1 MNAPSLLEEI
11 RNRYFTDLDNLK
23 ENLNISFQEI
33 AQYEYQLLQIVIEE
47 GNNALT
53 ETLESYI
60 EELKKGTIKTAP
72 QSFKMCNSGNHY
84 ITTNI
89 GKC

>member
-1 MNAPSLLEEI
+1 MNAPSLIEEI
-11 RNRYFTDLDNLK
+11 RNRYFDQDNIK

-60 EELKKGTIKTAP
+60 EEIKKGTIKTAP
-72 QSFKMCNSGNHY
+72 
-84 ITTNI
+84 
-89 GKC
+89 

>member
-11 RNRYFTDLDNLK
+11 RNRYFDQDNIK

-60 EELKKGTIKTAP
+60 EELKKGAK
-72 QSFKMCNSGNHY
+72 
-84 ITTNI
+84 
-89 GKC
+89 

>member
-1 MNAPSLLEEI
+1 MDAPSLLEEI
-11 RNRYFTDLDNLK
+11 RNRYFTHQDNIK

-47 GNNALT
+47 GDNALT

-60 EELKKGTIKTAP
+60 DEIKKGAK
-72 QSFKMCNSGNHY
+72 
-84 ITTNI
+84 
-89 GKC
+89 

>member
-1 MNAPSLLEEI
+1 MNAPSLIEEI
-11 RNRYFTDLDNLK
+11 RNRFFTDLDNLK

-33 AQYEYQLLQIVIEE
+33 AQYENQLLQIVIEE

-60 EELKKGTIKTAP
+60 EELKKGAK
-72 QSFKMCNSGNHY
+72 
-84 ITTNI
+84 
-89 GKC
+89 

>member
-33 AQYEYQLLQIVIEE
+33 AQYENQLLQIVIEE

-60 EELKKGTIKTAP
+60 EELKKGAK
-72 QSFKMCNSGNHY
+72 
-84 ITTNI
+84 
-89 GKC
+89 

>member
-1 MNAPSLLEEI
+1 MDAPSLLEEI
-11 RNRYFTDLDNLK
+11 CNRYFTDLDNLK

-60 EELKKGTIKTAP
+60 EEIKKGAK
-72 QSFKMCNSGNHY
+72 
-84 ITTNI
+84 
-89 GKC
+89 

>member
-33 AQYEYQLLQIVIEE
+33 AQYENQLLQIVIEE

-60 EELKKGTIKTAP
+60 DEIKKGAK
-72 QSFKMCNSGNHY
+72 
-84 ITTNI
+84 
-89 GKC
+89 

>member
-11 RNRYFTDLDNLK
+11 RNRYFTDLDNIK

-47 GNNALT
+47 GDNALT

-72 QSFKMCNSGNHY
+72 
-84 ITTNI
+84 
-89 GKC
+89 

>member
-1 MNAPSLLEEI
+1 MMDAPSLLKEI
-11 RNRYFTDLDNLK
+11 RNRYFDQDNIK

-60 EELKKGTIKTAP
+60 EELKKGAK
-72 QSFKMCNSGNHY
+72 
-84 ITTNI
+84 
-89 GKC
+89 

>member
-53 ETLESYI
+53 ETLESYKKKQ
-60 EELKKGTIKTAP
+60 KKGAK
-72 QSFKMCNSGNHY
+72 
-84 ITTNI
+84 
-89 GKC
+89 

>member
-47 GNNALT
+47 GDNALT

-60 EELKKGTIKTAP
+60 DEIKKGAK
-72 QSFKMCNSGNHY
+72 
-84 ITTNI
+84 
-89 GKC
+89 

>member
-1 MNAPSLLEEI
+1 MDAPSLLTEI

-33 AQYEYQLLQIVIEE
+33 AQYENQLLQIVIEE

-60 EELKKGTIKTAP
+60 EELKKGAK
-72 QSFKMCNSGNHY
+72 
-84 ITTNI
+84 
-89 GKC
+89 